1 MFERTLIL
9 CLMVML
15 ASCVPPAAA
24 RHAQPVAEAMS
35 LDELR
40 DVPVA
45 RVPEIIDLA
54 TAPGAA
60 AAPFEGGLDRTGRGL
75 DCLTA
80 AVYYEA
86 RSESRDGQRAV
97 AQVVLNRVRH
107 AAFPGSICG
116 VVFQGSQRAT
126 GCQFSFTCDGAM
138 RRARDPGAWARAR
151 EVAEGALAGQ
161 VYAPVG
167 LATHFHTTAIRPWW
181 AASMR
186 HAVTVGSHIFYRW
199 PGRWG
204 DPNAFS
210 QSYAGSEGG
219 IVVPSGGAVAAR
231 SEVVMGVAV
240 HRGAPGQ
247 VMPAQVVSAQV
258 VSASSG
264 PRMPVARL
272 VRDDGAYGVRV
283 HRGGAAP
290 VETAE
295 APVAVHRGEPAAET
309 R

>member
-1 MFERTLIL
+1 MFERVLIL

-15 ASCVPPAAA
+15 ASCVPPVAA
-24 RHAQPVAEAMS
+24 RHAPPPAAEEMS
-35 LDELR
+35 LEDLR
-40 DVPVA
+40 QVPAA
-45 RVPEIIDLA
+45 RVTEIIDLA

-60 AAPFEGGLDRTGRGL
+60 AAPFEGALDRSGRGL
-75 DCLTA
+75 ECLTA

-86 RSESRDGQRAV
+86 RSEPLDGQRAV

-107 AAFPGSICG
+107 SAFPGSICG
-116 VVFQGSQRAT
+116 VVFQGSQRRT

-138 RRARDPGAWARAR
+138 RRAREPGAWARAR

-181 AASMR
+181 APSMR

-210 QSYAGSEGG
+210 QSYAGAEGG
-219 IVVPSGGAVAAR
+219 MVAPSDGVAAAAR
-231 SEVVMGVAV
+231 SETVMGVTV
-240 HRGAPGQ
+240 HRG
-247 VMPAQVVSAQV
+247 VSAEV
-258 VSASSG
+258 APG

-272 VRDDGAYGVRV
+272 VRDDGANGVRV
-283 HRGGAAP
+283 HRGAAVP

-295 APVAVHRGEPAAET
+295 APVAVHRGETAAET

>member
-1 MFERTLIL
+1 MFERALIL

-15 ASCVPPAAA
+15 ASCVPPVAA
-24 RHAQPVAEAMS
+24 RHAGLPLADAEEMS
-35 LDELR
+35 LADLR
-40 DVPVA
+40 RAPAA

-60 AAPFEGGLDRTGRGL
+60 AAPFAGALDRSGRGL
-75 DCLTA
+75 ECLTA

-86 RSESRDGQRAV
+86 RSEPPDGQRAV

-107 AAFPGSICG
+107 RAFPGSICG
-116 VVFQGSQRAT
+116 VVFQGSQRRT

-138 RRARDPGAWARAR
+138 RRPREPGAWARAR
-151 EVAEGALAGQ
+151 EVAEAALAGH
-161 VYAPVG
+161 VHAPVG

-204 DPNAFS
+204 DPIAFDR
-210 QSYAGSEGG
+210 SYAGAEGG
-219 IVVPSGGAVAAR
+219 MVAPSDPAASAPR
-231 SEVVMGVAV
+231 SEVVMGVT
-240 HRGAPGQ
+240 
-247 VMPAQVVSAQV
+247 
-258 VSASSG
+258 
-264 PRMPVARL
+264 
-272 VRDDGAYGVRV
+272 V
-283 HRGGAAP
+283 HRGGAPAADAP
-290 VETAE
+290 SAGARLARNDGAHGVTVHRGNRPGIAALVETAE
-295 APVAVHRGEPAAET
+295 APVAIHRADDSPAAALV